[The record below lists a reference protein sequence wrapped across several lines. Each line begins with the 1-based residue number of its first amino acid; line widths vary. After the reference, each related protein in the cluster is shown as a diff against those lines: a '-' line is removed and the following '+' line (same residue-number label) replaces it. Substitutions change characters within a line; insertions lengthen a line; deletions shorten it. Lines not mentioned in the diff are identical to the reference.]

1 MPQPPGVEQ
10 ILICHTPAHE
20 SVVLSIINVNA
31 AMSSDDC
38 SRLHVSGL
46 VNVSLQ
52 KTRPI

>member
-1 MPQPPGVEQ
+1 MPQPPGVKKV
-10 ILICHTPAHE
+10 LICHTPADE
-20 SVVLSIINVNA
+20 SVVLSVINVTA

-38 SRLHVSGL
+38 SRLHVAGL